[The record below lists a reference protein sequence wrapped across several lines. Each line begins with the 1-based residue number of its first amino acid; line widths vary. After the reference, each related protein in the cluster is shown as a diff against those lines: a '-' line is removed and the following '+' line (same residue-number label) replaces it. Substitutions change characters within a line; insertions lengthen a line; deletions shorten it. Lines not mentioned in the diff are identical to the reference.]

1 MGAHPL
7 RLPTQ
12 AGSTLCERTRS
23 DTELLK
29 MKANTSAIVIVCAL
43 AVCGTMI
50 YFTADGQEEPEA
62 VLVGGLGAPETVS
75 TMRGPASVAST
86 DVQKAGTI
94 VTNTPDGRM
103 RLTDYLQNVEKEIH
117 AEESA
122 RKRDISAVRA
132 QMDRNFAFNQAA
144 RKKLKRALLT
154 KMAANARRARHD
166 LARSMRYVQHRFAR
180 AAKLANRRNAINIR
194 RNKIILAR
202 VAKDK
207 ARAAHQLR
215 VAVFAQQR
223 SMAALRSAT
232 NARINQTNKH
242 VSANAAQIKSNAKA
256 ARKALASAVAKYD
269 RKVAG
274 ARELAA
280 KGRSKLAAQLQ
291 RQDKAVRAWA
301 SNKLKEVI
309 ASTASQFRKARARM
323 ARDRAHADMALKS
336 STSRMEA
343 SLNAFSA
350 LNDRRFAS
358 TVRNIA
364 SAKAES
370 ARKIAAAQS
379 EFKVNI
385 LKLRATV
392 KQQVA
397 TTNARITQLSGVV
410 QKDKLEQAKVNANV
424 NAETKRMIKLGNDR
438 YKAHLK
444 RDRELKRLISRNKA
458 QTIARMDAMAAH
470 YNNEIAKVR
479 GVMRRNRAHASRM
492 LARKT
497 SQLYSAISKQQQNQ
511 MRVNRKLA
519 HQSRRARLDVADA
532 LRNAKRE
539 FGKRM
544 AKLHSTI
551 VRNDRKFDGKMK
563 RLTGIVNQ
571 NAVKSRKGRAM
582 LAAMMKSNRAE
593 LMNAVSGAVR
603 KGENRMASVEKTLA
617 NMSAKTK
624 ASLNMRITSEI
635 SKLASNIGRSVENL
649 RLQSK
654 NARAQMKK
662 EMLFAVR
669 SAAAEAKN
677 NLQASVRVAKAVFNR
692 VARSEAAAARR
703 SAAARASIARKLRSS
718 TKAAKRSLR
727 DAVSGLNR
735 SMLALK
741 SETAKKV
748 SKTNR
753 NIAAYANKMRA
764 NARAVQAAM
773 KANVAALSSKIDAA
787 RKSAA
792 AAIRGANAASAA
804 RQVTVLT
811 PLKAA
816 MAKAQKRANA
826 KFGKAY
832 KQLAKDRAH
841 ADAALADHRF
851 SHTVKNIARARALA
865 QRDVAMARKSFTTSL
880 YRVTSTVKDLETRL
894 SGEIAVVSGEVA
906 SNRAQQMRVNR
917 RTSAELR
924 RITKPANDR
933 QSASIRAR
941 GKLRKLL
948 NENKRAAALEV
959 AQLARST
966 GRAVRAIRSQSAR
979 NAQDAAKD
987 LTRSTK
993 KMYTSLAK
1001 QQRLNA
1007 RRNGANARRIAAY
1020 SARSKAALYQAK
1032 KQFGAR
1038 LTTLTNTVSANNRKT
1053 ESLLAG
1059 LTGVIRSKKAAGK
1072 KEMNLIKAQTAALN
1086 ADLNKKIV
1094 RSIEMGE
1101 ARGVAIM
1108 ERARASLKRVQSAM
1122 LVEVSERVERTGD
1135 KLFRLIQG
1143 NHKKIAD
1150 NYLSLKAYAA
1160 TCADKLKEYVAK
1172 GKGRNLSSL
1181 GDLLNSVTGLAPVR
1195 AGKAEGLG
1203 AGASSLKPIFGGRV
1217 IKVPNAPSKI
1227 NALVDEYMGVVTAV
1241 RRRWPMGIGKYLLMK
1256 TESSMQGKGVLQVDK
1271 VANKAGNW
1279 VFVNGRAV
1287 GLSSKLNDFETLA
1300 VHMGKY
1306 EATLAKM
1313 TSKMTVTKTKKSIGY
1328 VKPPEWRGD

>member
-1 MGAHPL
+1 M
-7 RLPTQ
+7 
-12 AGSTLCERTRS
+12 
-23 DTELLK
+23 
-29 MKANTSAIVIVCAL
+29 
-43 AVCGTMI
+43 
-50 YFTADGQEEPEA
+50 
-62 VLVGGLGAPETVS
+62 
-75 TMRGPASVAST
+75 
-86 DVQKAGTI
+86 
-94 VTNTPDGRM
+94 
-103 RLTDYLQNVEKEIH
+103 
-117 AEESA
+117 
-122 RKRDISAVRA
+122 
-132 QMDRNFAFNQAA
+132 
-144 RKKLKRALLT
+144 
-154 KMAANARRARHD
+154 
-166 LARSMRYVQHRFAR
+166 
-180 AAKLANRRNAINIR
+180 
-194 RNKIILAR
+194 
-202 VAKDK
+202 
-207 ARAAHQLR
+207 
-215 VAVFAQQR
+215 
-223 SMAALRSAT
+223 
-232 NARINQTNKH
+232 
-242 VSANAAQIKSNAKA
+242 
-256 ARKALASAVAKYD
+256 
-269 RKVAG
+269 
-274 ARELAA
+274 
-280 KGRSKLAAQLQ
+280 
-291 RQDKAVRAWA
+291 
-301 SNKLKEVI
+301 EVI

-343 SLNAFSA
+343 SLNAFTA

-364 SAKAES
+364 AAKAES

-438 YKAHLK
+438 Y
-444 RDRELKRLISRNKA
+444 KA

-582 LAAMMKSNRAE
+582 LAAMMKTNRAE
-593 LMNAVSGAVR
+593 LLNAVSGAVR
-603 KGENRMASVEKTLA
+603 KGESRMMSVENNLKSL
-617 NMSAKTK
+617 SAKTK

-635 SKLASNIGRSVENL
+635 SKLSSNIARSVENL

-677 NLQASVRVAKAVFNR
+677 NLQASVRVAKAVFNK
-692 VARSEAAAARR
+692 VARNEAAAARR

-764 NARAVQAAM
+764 NARAVQAAI
-773 KANVAALSSKIDAA
+773 S
-787 RKSAA
+787 
-792 AAIRGANAASAA
+792 GANAASAA

-811 PLKAA
+811 TLKAA

-841 ADAALADHRF
+841 ADAAMGGAVNQINQAIARQAALADHRF
-851 SHTVKNIARARALA
+851 SHTVKNIARARAQA
-865 QRDVAMARKSFTTSL
+865 QRDVGNARKAFTTSL

-917 RTSAELR
+917 RTSAELK
-924 RITKPANDR
+924 RITKLANDR
-933 QSASIRAR
+933 
-941 GKLRKLL
+941 
-948 NENKRAAALEV
+948 
-959 AQLARST
+959 
-966 GRAVRAIRSQSAR
+966 
-979 NAQDAAKD
+979 
-987 LTRSTK
+987 
-993 KMYTSLAK
+993 SLPP
-1001 QQRLNA
+1001 
-1007 RRNGANARRIAAY
+1007 
-1020 SARSKAALYQAK
+1020 S
-1032 KQFGAR
+1032 
-1038 LTTLTNTVSANNRKT
+1038 V
-1053 ESLLAG
+1053 
-1059 LTGVIRSKKAAGK
+1059 
-1072 KEMNLIKAQTAALN
+1072 
-1086 ADLNKKIV
+1086 
-1094 RSIEMGE
+1094 
-1101 ARGVAIM
+1101 
-1108 ERARASLKRVQSAM
+1108 
-1122 LVEVSERVERTGD
+1122 LV
-1135 KLFRLIQG
+1135 
-1143 NHKKIAD
+1143 
-1150 NYLSLKAYAA
+1150 
-1160 TCADKLKEYVAK
+1160 
-1172 GKGRNLSSL
+1172 
-1181 GDLLNSVTGLAPVR
+1181 
-1195 AGKAEGLG
+1195 
-1203 AGASSLKPIFGGRV
+1203 
-1217 IKVPNAPSKI
+1217 
-1227 NALVDEYMGVVTAV
+1227 
-1241 RRRWPMGIGKYLLMK
+1241 
-1256 TESSMQGKGVLQVDK
+1256 
-1271 VANKAGNW
+1271 
-1279 VFVNGRAV
+1279 
-1287 GLSSKLNDFETLA
+1287 
-1300 VHMGKY
+1300 
-1306 EATLAKM
+1306 
-1313 TSKMTVTKTKKSIGY
+1313 
-1328 VKPPEWRGD
+1328 

>member
-1 MGAHPL
+1 MGA
-7 RLPTQ
+7 Q
-12 AGSTLCERTRS
+12 
-23 DTELLK
+23 
-29 MKANTSAIVIVCAL
+29 
-43 AVCGTMI
+43 
-50 YFTADGQEEPEA
+50 
-62 VLVGGLGAPETVS
+62 
-75 TMRGPASVAST
+75 
-86 DVQKAGTI
+86 
-94 VTNTPDGRM
+94 
-103 RLTDYLQNVEKEIH
+103 VEK
-117 AEESA
+117 S
-122 RKRDISAVRA
+122 
-132 QMDRNFAFNQAA
+132 
-144 RKKLKRALLT
+144 
-154 KMAANARRARHD
+154 
-166 LARSMRYVQHRFAR
+166 
-180 AAKLANRRNAINIR
+180 
-194 RNKIILAR
+194 
-202 VAKDK
+202 
-207 ARAAHQLR
+207 
-215 VAVFAQQR
+215 
-223 SMAALRSAT
+223 
-232 NARINQTNKH
+232 
-242 VSANAAQIKSNAKA
+242 
-256 ARKALASAVAKYD
+256 
-269 RKVAG
+269 
-274 ARELAA
+274 
-280 KGRSKLAAQLQ
+280 
-291 RQDKAVRAWA
+291 
-301 SNKLKEVI
+301 
-309 ASTASQFRKARARM
+309 
-323 ARDRAHADMALKS
+323 
-336 STSRMEA
+336 
-343 SLNAFSA
+343 
-350 LNDRRFAS
+350 
-358 TVRNIA
+358 
-364 SAKAES
+364 
-370 ARKIAAAQS
+370 
-379 EFKVNI
+379 
-385 LKLRATV
+385 
-392 KQQVA
+392 
-397 TTNARITQLSGVV
+397 
-410 QKDKLEQAKVNANV
+410 
-424 NAETKRMIKLGNDR
+424 
-438 YKAHLK
+438 
-444 RDRELKRLISRNKA
+444 
-458 QTIARMDAMAAH
+458 
-470 YNNEIAKVR
+470 
-479 GVMRRNRAHASRM
+479 
-492 LARKT
+492 
-497 SQLYSAISKQQQNQ
+497 
-511 MRVNRKLA
+511 
-519 HQSRRARLDVADA
+519 
-532 LRNAKRE
+532 
-539 FGKRM
+539 
-544 AKLHSTI
+544 
-551 VRNDRKFDGKMK
+551 
-563 RLTGIVNQ
+563 
-571 NAVKSRKGRAM
+571 
-582 LAAMMKSNRAE
+582 
-593 LMNAVSGAVR
+593 
-603 KGENRMASVEKTLA
+603 LA

-677 NLQASVRVAKAVFNR
+677 NLQASVRVAKAVFSK
-692 VARSEAAAARR
+692 VARNEAAAARR
-703 SAAARASIARKLRSS
+703 SAAARAAIARKLRSS

-787 RKSAA
+787 RRKSAA
-792 AAIRGANAASAA
+792 AAIRANAASAA

-811 PLKAA
+811 TLKAA
-816 MAKAQKRANA
+816 MAKAH
-826 KFGKAY
+826 

-841 ADAALADHRF
+841 ADAAMGGAVNQINQQIARQAALADHRF
-851 SHTVKNIARARALA
+851 SHTVKNIARARAQA
-865 QRDVAMARKSFTTSL
+865 QRDVGNARKAFTTSL

-924 RITKPANDR
+924 RITKLANDR

-959 AQLARST
+959 AQLARTT

-1059 LTGVIRSKKAAGK
+1059 LTGVIRDKKAAGK
-1072 KEMNLIKAQTAALN
+1072 REMNLIKAQTAALN

-1108 ERARASLKRVQSAM
+1108 ERARASLKRVKSAM

-1181 GDLLNSVTGLAPVR
+1181 GDLLNSVTALSPVR

-1203 AGASSLKPIFGGRV
+1203 AGASELKPIFGGRV